1 MDIEK
6 IANEIKL
13 ELHHSHM
20 MYIDGED
27 QVTHRLCKQIIWRVI
42 KSHFDKYQSDSV
54 VLVNRFEADAES
66 DRILN
71 RPLEDDEWNKITT
84 ELHQVDDFFD
94 APFIHMTDI
103 ICEMDKT
110 CEDCGGEGTFDREPF
125 PSYYNCETCEGTGEN
140 NNT

>member
-1 MDIEK
+1 MNIEK
-6 IANEIKL
+6 IADEIKL
-13 ELHHSHM
+13 ELHDKHM

-84 ELHQVDDFFD
+84 ELHRVDDFFD
-94 APFIHMTDI
+94 TPFIHMTDI

-125 PSYYNCETCEGTGEN
+125 PSYDTCETCEGTGEN